1 MSMIVRY
8 SAMRLLIFAL
18 GFLLFIWILGPTIWA
33 LVWGALVSMV
43 ASFFLL
49 RQQREALATQ
59 VDSAVSN
66 RMEKRRAQAREH
78 RTDEDDEDDE
88 SGYV

>member
-8 SAMRLLIFAL
+8 SAMRLLIFAVS
-18 GFLLFIWILGPTIWA
+18 FLLFIWILGPTIWA

-43 ASFFLL
+43 LSFFLL
-49 RQQREALATQ
+49 QHQRNAVAEQ
-59 VDSAVSN
+59 VDTAVQS
-66 RMEKRRAQAREH
+66 RMERRRAQAAEQRS
-78 RTDEDDEDDE
+78 DEDDEDDE